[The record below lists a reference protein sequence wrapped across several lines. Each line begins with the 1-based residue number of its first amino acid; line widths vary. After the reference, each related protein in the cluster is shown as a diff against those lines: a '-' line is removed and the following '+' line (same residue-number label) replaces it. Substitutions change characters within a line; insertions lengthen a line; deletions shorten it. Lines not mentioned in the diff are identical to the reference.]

1 MSFLL
6 DTNVVLEW
14 VKARPNSGVVAWL
27 EAADEDRVF
36 ASVVTLAELRYGIER
51 LAAGSRRMRL
61 DEWLK
66 GELPLRFEGRL
77 LPVDDGV
84 ADAWGTVV
92 ARSEALGR
100 PISAMDAFI
109 AATAEVH
116 NLTLVTRN
124 ASDFTSSVKSIINP
138 WTEGP
143 TASLAA
149 ARR

>member
-1 MSFLL
+1 MNFLL
-6 DTNVVLEW
+6 DTNVVSER
-14 VKARPNSGVVAWL
+14 VKTRPNPGVVSWL
-27 EAADEDRVF
+27 AAVDEDRVF
-36 ASVVTLAELRYGIER
+36 ASVVSLAELRYGIER
-51 LAAGSRRMRL
+51 LAAGSRRKRL
-61 DEWLK
+61 DEWLR

-77 LPVDDGV
+77 LSVDGGV

-92 ARSEALGR
+92 ARSEAVGR

-138 WTEGP
+138 WTDGTDQEP
-143 TASLAA
+143 
-149 ARR
+149 